1 MTVTICKEMLVK
13 RNKIRFFSS
22 KIIDCC
28 FFFQDDTT
36 WFGSELPLNRRHILD
51 SIEQKTKADYEQEH
65 AEQREQYQRAKSAWP
80 HVTEYSDKFV
90 LGTRVQQQQKTEY
103 VKKDRSHQDSN
114 LESPAP

>member
-1 MTVTICKEMLVK
+1 LV
-13 RNKIRFFSS
+13 FFQDDTTWFGSELPLNRRHILDS
-22 KIIDCC
+22 IC